1 MVFFIINIIILFI
14 SIILLVKVKNRINSN
29 NKIKEEEKTIQE
41 RINKKLD
48 EKKKI
53 DDQISNISKRLH
65 DYQDTLNNQKNI
77 FDSSLSQYTELL
89 D

>member
-14 SIILLVKVKNRINSN
+14 SIFLLVKVKNRINSN

-48 EKKKI
+48 EEKKI
-53 DDQISNISKRLH
+53 DDQISNISRRLH

>member
-1 MVFFIINIIILFI
+1 MVFFIINVIILFI
-14 SIILLVKVKNRINSN
+14 SIFLLVKVKNRINSN
-29 NKIKEEEKTIQE
+29 NKIKEEEKIIQE

-48 EKKKI
+48 EEKKI

>member
-1 MVFFIINIIILFI
+1 MVFFIINIIIFLH
-14 SIILLVKVKNRINSN
+14 VKVKNRINSN

-48 EKKKI
+48 EEKKI

>member
-14 SIILLVKVKNRINSN
+14 SIFLLVKVKNRINSN

-48 EKKKI
+48 EEKKI

-77 FDSSLSQYTELL
+77 FDSSLSQYAELL

>member
-14 SIILLVKVKNRINSN
+14 SIFLLVKVKNRINNN
-29 NKIKEEEKTIQE
+29 NKIEEEEKTIQE

-48 EKKKI
+48 EEKKI
-53 DDQISNISKRLH
+53 DNQISNISKRLC

-77 FDSSLSQYTELL
+77 FDNSLSQYTDLL

>member
-14 SIILLVKVKNRINSN
+14 SIFLLVKVKNRINSN

-48 EKKKI
+48 EEKKI

>member
-14 SIILLVKVKNRINSN
+14 SIFLLVKVKNRINSN

-48 EKKKI
+48 EEKKI

-77 FDSSLSQYTELL
+77 FDNSLSQYTELL